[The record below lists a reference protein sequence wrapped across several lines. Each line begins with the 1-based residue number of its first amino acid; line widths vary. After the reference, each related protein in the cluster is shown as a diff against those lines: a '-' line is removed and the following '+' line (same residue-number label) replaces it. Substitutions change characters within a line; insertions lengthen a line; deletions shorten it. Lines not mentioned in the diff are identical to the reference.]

1 MTEGAQLWEAKR
13 GVEREKGGASQA
25 NPHFL
30 QRKTNGVQFVC
41 SLCAFAVINFHL
53 IRLGE
58 GAIVHPN

>member
-1 MTEGAQLWEAKR
+1 MTDGAQLWEAKW
-13 GVEREKGGASQA
+13 GVEREKGGESQA

-53 IRLGE
+53 TCLGE
-58 GAIVHPN
+58 GVIVHPN